1 MRAKLCTEAFA
12 CAEFGSTVIW
22 LRGLATSV
30 TCTWTMRSF
39 KCARAG
45 EIASER
51 GVIRSNARGAVT
63 PRGAVLGDAGTVS
76 LALSTHL
83 PSPGGDP
90 DQYKEEQS
98 GKHIAGV
105 YIFEAGPAGWTGIE
119 DCLCPQ

>member
-1 MRAKLCTEAFA
+1 MP
-12 CAEFGSTVIW
+12 
-22 LRGLATSV
+22 
-30 TCTWTMRSF
+30 F

-51 GVIRSNARGAVT
+51 GVIGSNARGAVT

-90 DQYKEEQS
+90 DQYEEEQS

-119 DCLCPQ
+119 DCLCPR